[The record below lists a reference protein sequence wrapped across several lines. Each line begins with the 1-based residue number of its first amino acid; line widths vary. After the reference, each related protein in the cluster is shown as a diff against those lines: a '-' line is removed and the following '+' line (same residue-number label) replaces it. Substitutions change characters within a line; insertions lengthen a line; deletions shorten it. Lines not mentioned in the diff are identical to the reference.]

1 MQRSTDRILTT
12 HAGSLARPPDLLEV
26 LRARAADQPYDH
38 ETFARRVRTA
48 VAEVVRKQIDAG
60 VDVVSDGEE
69 GKPGFANYVK
79 DRLTGIVAREGM
91 RPRIF
96 SDRAEFPDFQ
106 LPAGGTLGLRRLVC
120 TGPIGWQDRGAVQTD
135 IENFRAALQGVQP
148 AEAFIP
154 AVSPGTLAQNVVN
167 EYYKDE
173 EAFLYAVAEVMKE
186 EYQAIVQAGF
196 LLQIDSPDLAMG
208 KHVQF
213 ADKTLEE
220 FRTIIALRVEALNH
234 ALAGIPPEHV
244 RHHIC
249 WGNGEGPHHKDVEL
263 KDIIDIL
270 LQARAGAIYVE
281 GANPRHGHEWKV
293 FRNVKLPDGMVL
305 IAGVIDTKTNFIEH
319 PELVADRIMN
329 YANVVGRENVIAG
342 TDCGFG
348 TSADRDRVAPS
359 ISWAKLKAMAEG
371 AQLASQRLWNSVV

>member
-1 MQRSTDRILTT
+1 MKRSTDRILTT
-12 HAGSLARPPDLLEV
+12 HAGSLARPPDLLDM
-26 LRARAADQPYDH
+26 LRAKASDQPYDP
-38 ETFARRVRTA
+38 EALAGRVRTA

-96 SDRAEFPDFQ
+96 SDRADFPDFQ
-106 LPAGGTLGLRRLVC
+106 PPAAGTLGLRRLVC
-120 TGPIGWQDRGAVQTD
+120 TGPIGWKDRGAVQTD
-135 IENFRAALQGVQP
+135 IENFKAALQGVQP
-148 AEAFIP
+148 TEAFIP

-186 EYQAIVQAGF
+186 EYQAIVRAGF

-208 KHVQF
+208 KNVQF

-220 FRTIIALRVEALNH
+220 FRKIIALRLEALNH
-234 ALAGIPPEHV
+234 ALTGIPPEQV

-249 WGNGEGPHHKDVEL
+249 WGNSEGPHHKDVEL

-270 LQARAGAIYVE
+270 LRARVGAIYVE

-293 FRNVKLPDGMVL
+293 FRQAKLPDGMVL

-329 YANVVGRENVIAG
+329 YASVVGRDNVIAG

-348 TSADRDRVAPS
+348 TSADRDRVAAS

-371 AQLASQRLWNSVV
+371 AQLASQQLWG

>member
-1 MQRSTDRILTT
+1 MKRSTDRILTT
-12 HAGSLARPPDLLEV
+12 HAGSLARPPDLLEM
-26 LRARAADQPYDH
+26 LRAKAADQPYDH
-38 ETFARRVRTA
+38 EALGRRVRTA
-48 VAEVVRKQIDAG
+48 VAEVVRQQIDAG

-106 LPAGGTLGLRRLVC
+106 PPAAGSIGLRRLVC
-120 TGPIGWQDRGAVQTD
+120 TGPIGWKDRDAVQTD
-135 IENFRAALQGVQP
+135 IENFRAALRGVQP
-148 AEAFIP
+148 TEAFIP

-167 EYYKDE
+167 EHYKDE

-196 LLQIDSPDLAMG
+196 LLQVDSPDLAMG
-208 KHVQF
+208 KNVQF

-220 FRTIIALRVEALNH
+220 FRKIIALRVEALNH
-234 ALAGIPPEHV
+234 ALAGIPPEQV

-249 WGNGEGPHHKDVEL
+249 WGNSEGPHHKDVEL
-263 KDIIDIL
+263 KDIIVIL
-270 LQARAGAIYVE
+270 LQARVGAIYVE

-319 PELVADRIMN
+319 PELVADRILN
-329 YANVVGRENVIAG
+329 YASVVGRENVMAG

-359 ISWAKLKAMAEG
+359 ISWAKLGAMAEG
-371 AQLASQRLWNSVV
+371 ARLASKQLWG

>member
-1 MQRSTDRILTT
+1 MKRSTERILTT
-12 HAGSLARPPDLLEV
+12 HAGSLARPPDLLEMIRV
-26 LRARAADQPYDH
+26 KESDQPYDH
-38 ETFARRVRTA
+38 EAFAGRVRTA
-48 VAEVVRKQIDAG
+48 VAEVVRKQLDAG

-79 DRLTGIVAREGM
+79 DRLTGFVTREGM

-96 SDRAEFPDFQ
+96 SDRADFPDFQ
-106 LPAGGTLGLRRLVC
+106 PPAGSTLGFRRLVC
-120 TGPIGWQDRGAVQTD
+120 TGPIGWQDRSAVQTD
-135 IENFRAALQGVQP
+135 IANFQAALQGVQP

-173 EAFLYAVAEVMKE
+173 EAFLYAVADVMKE

-208 KHVQF
+208 KNVQF

-220 FRTIIALRVEALNH
+220 FRKIIALRVEALNH
-234 ALAGIPPEHV
+234 ALAGIPPQHV

-249 WGNGEGPHHKDVEL
+249 WGNGEGPHHKDVAL

-293 FRNVKLPDGMVL
+293 FRDVQLPDGMVL

-329 YANVVGRENVIAG
+329 YASVVGRENVIAG

-359 ISWAKLKAMAEG
+359 ISWAKLKAMVEG
-371 AQLASQRLWNSVV
+371 AQLASQRLWG

>member
-1 MQRSTDRILTT
+1 MKRSTERILTT
-12 HAGSLARPPDLLEV
+12 HAGSLARPPDLLEM
-26 LRARAADQPYDH
+26 LRARAADQPCDPAA
-38 ETFARRVRTA
+38 FAGRVRSA
-48 VAEVVRKQIDAG
+48 VAEVVRKQLDAG
-60 VDVVSDGEE
+60 MDVVSDGEV

-96 SDRAEFPDFQ
+96 SDRADFPDFQ
-106 LPAGGTLGLRRLVC
+106 PPEGGTLNLRRMVC
-120 TGPIGWQDRGAVQTD
+120 VEPIGWKDRGTVQTD
-135 IENFRAALQGVQP
+135 IDNFKAALQGVQP
-148 AEAFIP
+148 AEAFLP

-173 EAFLYAVAEVMKE
+173 EEFLYAVAEVMKE

-208 KHVQF
+208 KNVQF
-213 ADKTLEE
+213 ADRTMEE
-220 FRTIIALRVEALNH
+220 FRTIIARRVEALNY

-249 WGNGEGPHHKDVEL
+249 WGNGEGPHHKDVAL

-270 LQARAGAIYVE
+270 LRARAGALYVE

-293 FRNVKLPDGMVL
+293 FREVRLPEGMVV

-329 YANVVGRENVIAG
+329 YASVVGRENVIAG

-348 TSADRDRVAPS
+348 TFADRDRVAPS

-371 AQLASQRLWNSVV
+371 AQLASQQLWS

>member
-1 MQRSTDRILTT
+1 MKRSTDRILTT
-12 HAGSLARPPDLLEV
+12 HAGSLARPPDLLEM
-26 LRARAADQPYDH
+26 LRARTADQPYDP
-38 ETFARRVRTA
+38 EAFARRVRSA
-48 VAEVVRKQIDAG
+48 VAEVVRQQIDAG

-79 DRLTGIVAREGM
+79 DRLTGIISRDGM

-106 LPAGGTLGLRRLVC
+106 PPAAGSIGLRRLVC
-120 TGPIGWQDRGAVQTD
+120 TGPIGWKDRGAVQTD
-135 IENFRAALQGVQP
+135 IENFQAALQSVQP
-148 AEAFIP
+148 TEAFIP
-154 AVSPGTLAQNVVN
+154 AISPGTLAQNVVN

-173 EAFLYAVAEVMKE
+173 EAFLHAVAEVMKE
-186 EYQAIVQAGF
+186 EYQAIVRAGF

-208 KHVQF
+208 KNVQF
-213 ADKTLEE
+213 ADKTLGE
-220 FRTIIALRVEALNH
+220 FRTIIARRVEALNH
-234 ALAGIPPEHV
+234 ALAGIPPEQV

-249 WGNGEGPHHKDVEL
+249 WGNSEGPHHKDVEL
-263 KDIIDIL
+263 KDIIGIL
-270 LQARAGAIYVE
+270 LQARVGAIYVE

-293 FRNVKLPDGMVL
+293 FRQVKLPAGMVL

-329 YANVVGRENVIAG
+329 YASVVGRENVLAG

-359 ISWAKLKAMAEG
+359 ISWAKLKAMAAG
-371 AQLASQRLWNSVV
+371 ARLASQQLWG

>member
-1 MQRSTDRILTT
+1 MKRSADRILTT
-12 HAGSLARPPDLLEV
+12 HAGSLARPPDLLEM
-26 LRARAADQPYDH
+26 LRAKASDQPYAP
-38 ETFARRVRTA
+38 EAFAGRVRTA
-48 VAEVVRKQIDAG
+48 VSEVVRKQIDAG
-60 VDVVSDGEE
+60 VDVVSDGEV

-106 LPAGGTLGLRRLVC
+106 PPEGGTLNLRRLVC
-120 TGPIGWQDRGAVQTD
+120 TGAIGWRDRGAVQTD
-135 IENFRAALQGVQP
+135 FENFRAALQGVRHT
-148 AEAFIP
+148 EAFIP

-208 KHVQF
+208 KNVQF

-220 FRTIIALRVEALNH
+220 FRKIIALRVEALNH

-263 KDIIDIL
+263 KGIIDIL
-270 LQARAGAIYVE
+270 LQARVGAIYVE

-305 IAGVIDTKTNFIEH
+305 IAGVIDTKTNFTEH
-319 PELVADRIMN
+319 PELVADRILN
-329 YANVVGRENVIAG
+329 YASVVGRENVIAG

-348 TSADRDRVAPS
+348 TSADRDRVAAS
-359 ISWAKLKAMAEG
+359 ISWVKLKAMAEG
-371 AQLASQRLWNSVV
+371 ARLASQELWR

>member
-1 MQRSTDRILTT
+1 MKRSTDRILTT
-12 HAGSLARPPDLLEV
+12 HAGSLARPPDLLEM
-26 LRARAADQPYDH
+26 LRAKAADQPYDH
-38 ETFARRVRTA
+38 EALGRRVRTA
-48 VAEVVRKQIDAG
+48 VAEVVRQQIDAG

-106 LPAGGTLGLRRLVC
+106 PPAAGSIGLRRLVC
-120 TGPIGWQDRGAVQTD
+120 TGPIGWKDRDAVQTD
-135 IENFRAALQGVQP
+135 IENFRAALRGVQP
-148 AEAFIP
+148 TEAFIP

-167 EYYKDE
+167 EHYKDE

-196 LLQIDSPDLAMG
+196 LLQVDSPDLAMG
-208 KHVQF
+208 KNVQF

-220 FRTIIALRVEALNH
+220 FRKIIALRVEALNH
-234 ALAGIPPEHV
+234 ALAGIPLEQV

-249 WGNGEGPHHKDVEL
+249 WGNSEGPHHKDVEL
-263 KDIIDIL
+263 KDIIVIL
-270 LQARAGAIYVE
+270 LQARVGAIYVE

-319 PELVADRIMN
+319 PELVADRILN
-329 YANVVGRENVIAG
+329 YASVVGRENVMAG

-359 ISWAKLKAMAEG
+359 ISWAKLGAMAEG
-371 AQLASQRLWNSVV
+371 AQLASQQLWR

>member
-1 MQRSTDRILTT
+1 MKRSTERILTT
-12 HAGSLARPPDLLEV
+12 HAGSLARPPDLLEM
-26 LRARAADQPYDH
+26 LRAKTSDQPYDPAA
-38 ETFARRVRTA
+38 FAERVRTA
-48 VAEVVRKQIDAG
+48 VAEVVRQQIDAG

-106 LPAGGTLGLRRLVC
+106 PPATGAIGLRRLVC
-120 TGPIGWQDRGAVQTD
+120 TGPIGWKDKGAVQAD

-148 AEAFIP
+148 TEAFIP

-167 EYYKDE
+167 EHYKDE
-173 EAFLYAVAEVMKE
+173 EAFLYAVAEVMRE

-208 KHVQF
+208 KNVQL
-213 ADKTLEE
+213 ADKTMEE
-220 FRTIIALRVEALNH
+220 FRKIIALRVEALNH

-249 WGNGEGPHHKDVEL
+249 WGNNESPHHRDVAL

-270 LQARAGAIYVE
+270 LQARVGAIYVE

-293 FRNVKLPDGMVL
+293 FRQVKLPEGMLL

-319 PELVADRIMN
+319 PELVADRILN
-329 YANVVGRENVIAG
+329 YASVVGRENVIAG

-359 ISWAKLKAMAEG
+359 ISWAKLKSMADG
-371 AQLASQRLWNSVV
+371 ARLASEQLWR

>member
-1 MQRSTDRILTT
+1 MKRSTKRIFTT
-12 HAGSLARPPDLLEV
+12 HAGSLARPPDLLEMMRV
-26 LRARAADQPYDH
+26 KESDQPYDH
-38 ETFARRVRTA
+38 AAFAGRVRSA
-48 VAEVVRKQIDAG
+48 VAEVVRQQIAAG
-60 VDVVSDGEE
+60 VDVVSDGEV

-79 DRLTGIVAREGM
+79 DRLTGVVVREGM
-91 RPRIF
+91 RPRTW
-96 SDRAEFPDFQ
+96 SDRADFPDFQ
-106 LPAGGTLGLRRLVC
+106 PPEGGTLNLRRLVC
-120 TGPIGWQDRGAVQTD
+120 TGPIGWKDRGSVQTD
-135 IENFRAALQGVQP
+135 ITNFQAALQGAQP

-208 KHVQF
+208 KNVQF

-220 FRTIIALRVEALNH
+220 FRTIIARRVEALNH
-234 ALAGIPPEHV
+234 ALAGIPPTQV

-249 WGNGEGPHHKDVEL
+249 WGNGEGPHHKDVAL

-270 LQARAGAIYVE
+270 LQARAGALYVE
-281 GANPRHGHEWKV
+281 GANPRHGHECKV
-293 FRNVKLPDGMVL
+293 FRDVQLPDGLGV

-329 YANVVGRENVIAG
+329 YASVVGRENVMAG

-371 AQLASQRLWNSVV
+371 AQLASQQLWG

>member
-1 MQRSTDRILTT
+1 MKRSTERILTT
-12 HAGSLARPPDLLEV
+12 HAGSLARPPDLLEM
-26 LRARAADQPYDH
+26 LRAKASDQPYDP
-38 ETFARRVRTA
+38 EAFAGRVRTA

-79 DRLTGIVAREGM
+79 DRLTGFVTREGM

-96 SDRAEFPDFQ
+96 SDRAVFPDFQ
-106 LPAGGTLGLRRLVC
+106 PPAGGTLGVRRLVC
-120 TGPIGWQDRGAVQTD
+120 TGPIGWKDRGAVQID
-135 IENFRAALQGVQP
+135 IENFKAALQGVQP
-148 AEAFIP
+148 TEAFIP

-167 EYYKDE
+167 EYYKGE

-208 KHVQF
+208 KNVQF

-220 FRTIIALRVEALNH
+220 FRKIIALRVEVLNH
-234 ALAGIPPEHV
+234 ALAGIPPQQV

-293 FRNVKLPDGMVL
+293 FRDVKLPDGMVL

-319 PELVADRIMN
+319 PQVVADRIAN
-329 YANVVGRENVIAG
+329 YAGVVGRENVIAG

-371 AQLASQRLWNSVV
+371 AQLASKQLWS

>member
-1 MQRSTDRILTT
+1 MKRSTERILTT
-12 HAGSLARPPDLLEV
+12 HAGSLARPPDLLKMMQAKES
-26 LRARAADQPYDH
+26 DQPYDH
-38 ETFARRVRTA
+38 EAFAGRVRAA

-79 DRLTGIVAREGM
+79 DRLTGFVAREGM

-96 SDRAEFPDFQ
+96 SDRADFPDFQ
-106 LPAGGTLGLRRLVC
+106 PPTGSTLGSRRLVC
-120 TGPIGWQDRGAVQTD
+120 TGPIGWKNRGAVQTD
-135 IENFRAALQGVQP
+135 IENFKAALQGGQP
-148 AEAFIP
+148 TEAFIP

-167 EYYKDE
+167 EYYKGE
-173 EAFLYAVAEVMKE
+173 EEFLYAVADVMKD

-208 KHVQF
+208 KNVQF
-213 ADKTLEE
+213 ADKTLAE
-220 FRTIIALRVEALNH
+220 FRKIIALRVEALNH
-234 ALAGIPPEHV
+234 ALVGIPPEHV

-270 LQARAGAIYVE
+270 LKARAGAIYVE

-293 FRNVKLPDGMVL
+293 FRDVKLPDDMVL

-319 PELVADRIMN
+319 PELVADRIAN
-329 YANVVGRENVIAG
+329 YASVVGRANVIAG

-371 AQLASQRLWNSVV
+371 AQLASTQLWS

>member
-1 MQRSTDRILTT
+1 MKRSTDRILTT
-12 HAGSLARPPDLLEV
+12 HAGSLARPPDLLEM
-26 LRARAADQPYDH
+26 LRAKAADQPYDH
-38 ETFARRVRTA
+38 EALGRRVRTA
-48 VAEVVRKQIDAG
+48 VAEVVRQQIDAG

-106 LPAGGTLGLRRLVC
+106 PPAAGSIGLRRLVC
-120 TGPIGWQDRGAVQTD
+120 TGPIGWKDRDAVQTD
-135 IENFRAALQGVQP
+135 IENFRAALRGVQP
-148 AEAFIP
+148 TEAFIP

-167 EYYKDE
+167 EHYKDE

-196 LLQIDSPDLAMG
+196 LLQVDSPDLAMG
-208 KHVQF
+208 KNVQF

-220 FRTIIALRVEALNH
+220 FRKIIALRVEALNH
-234 ALAGIPPEHV
+234 ALAGIPSEQV

-249 WGNGEGPHHKDVEL
+249 WGNSEGPHHKDVEL
-263 KDIIDIL
+263 KDIIVIL
-270 LQARAGAIYVE
+270 LQARVGAIYVE

-319 PELVADRIMN
+319 PELVADRILN
-329 YANVVGRENVIAG
+329 YASVVGRENVMAG

-359 ISWAKLKAMAEG
+359 ISWAKLGAMAEG
-371 AQLASQRLWNSVV
+371 AQLASQQLWR

>member
-1 MQRSTDRILTT
+1 MKRSTDRILTT
-12 HAGSLARPPDLLEV
+12 HAGSLARPPDLREMLQ
-26 LRARAADQPYDH
+26 AKAADQPYDR
-38 ETFARRVRTA
+38 EALAGRVRTA
-48 VAEVVRKQIDAG
+48 VAEAVRKQIDAG

-91 RPRIF
+91 RPRVA
-96 SDRAEFPDFQ
+96 SDRADFPDFQ
-106 LPAGGTLGLRRLVC
+106 PPTSSTIGLRRLVC
-120 TGPIGWQDRGAVQTD
+120 TGPIGWKDKGAVQTD
-135 IENFRAALQGVQP
+135 IGNFKAALQGVQP
-148 AEAFIP
+148 PEAFIP

-186 EYQAIVQAGF
+186 EYQAIVREGF
-196 LLQIDSPDLAMG
+196 LLQVDSPDLAMG
-208 KHVQF
+208 KNVQF

-220 FRTIIALRVEALNH
+220 FRKIIALRVEALNH
-234 ALAGIPPEHV
+234 ALAGIPPERV

-249 WGNGEGPHHKDVEL
+249 WGNGEGPHHKDVAL

-270 LQARAGAIYVE
+270 LRVRAGAMYVE

-293 FRNVKLPDGMVL
+293 FREVQLPEGMVV

-329 YANVVGRENVIAG
+329 YASVVGRENMIAG

-371 AQLASQRLWNSVV
+371 ARLASQQLWG

>member
-1 MQRSTDRILTT
+1 
-12 HAGSLARPPDLLEV
+12 
-26 LRARAADQPYDH
+26 
-38 ETFARRVRTA
+38 VRTA

-106 LPAGGTLGLRRLVC
+106 PPAGGTLGVRRLVC
-120 TGPIGWQDRGAVQTD
+120 TGPIGWKDRGAVQTD
-135 IENFRAALQGVQP
+135 SENFRAALQGVQP
-148 AEAFIP
+148 TEAFIP

-208 KHVQF
+208 KNVQF

-220 FRTIIALRVEALNH
+220 FRTIIARRVEALNH

-293 FRNVKLPDGMVL
+293 FRHVQLPDGMIV

-329 YANVVGRENVIAG
+329 YASVVGRENVIAG

-348 TSADRDRVAPS
+348 TSADRDRVAAS

-371 AQLASQRLWNSVV
+371 ARLASKQLWG

>member
-1 MQRSTDRILTT
+1 MKRSTERILTT
-12 HAGSLARPPDLLEV
+12 HAGSLARPPDLLEMMR
-26 LRARAADQPYDH
+26 LKESDQPYDRAA
-38 ETFARRVRTA
+38 FAGRVRTA
-48 VAEVVRKQIDAG
+48 VAEVVRQQIDAG
-60 VDVVSDGEE
+60 VDVVSDGEA
-69 GKPGFANYVK
+69 GKPGFANYIK
-79 DRLTGIVAREGM
+79 DRLTGVVVREGM
-91 RPRIF
+91 RPRTW
-96 SDRAEFPDFQ
+96 SDRADFPDFQ
-106 LPAGGTLGLRRLVC
+106 PPEGGTLNLRRLVC
-120 TGPIGWQDRGAVQTD
+120 TGPIGWKDRGAVQTD
-135 IENFRAALQGVQP
+135 IDNFRTALQGVQP

-154 AVSPGTLAQNVVN
+154 AISPGTLAQNVIN

-173 EAFLYAVAEVMKE
+173 EAFLYAVADVIKE

-208 KHVQF
+208 KNVQF

-220 FRTIIALRVEALNH
+220 FRQIIALRVEALNH
-234 ALAGIPPEHV
+234 ALADIPPESV

-249 WGNGEGPHHKDVEL
+249 WGNGEGPHHKDVAL

-293 FRNVKLPDGMVL
+293 FRDVQLPDGLIL

-329 YANVVGRENVIAG
+329 YASVVGRENVIAG

-359 ISWAKLKAMAEG
+359 ISWAKLKAMVEG
-371 AQLASQRLWNSVV
+371 SQLASQQLWS

>member
-1 MQRSTDRILTT
+1 
-12 HAGSLARPPDLLEV
+12 
-26 LRARAADQPYDH
+26 
-38 ETFARRVRTA
+38 
-48 VAEVVRKQIDAG
+48 
-60 VDVVSDGEE
+60 
-69 GKPGFANYVK
+69 
-79 DRLTGIVAREGM
+79 M
-91 RPRIF
+91 RPRTF

-106 LPAGGTLGLRRLVC
+106 PPAGSTLGFRRLVC
-120 TGPIGWQDRGAVQTD
+120 TGPIGWKDRGAVQTD
-135 IENFRAALQGVQP
+135 IANFKAALQGVQP
-148 AEAFIP
+148 TEAFMP
-154 AVSPGTLAQNVVN
+154 AVSPGTLAQNVMN

-173 EAFLYAVAEVMKE
+173 EEFLYAVADVMKE
-186 EYQAIVQAGF
+186 EYQAIVRAGF

-208 KHVQF
+208 KTVQF

-249 WGNGEGPHHKDVEL
+249 WGNGEGPHHKDVAL

-270 LQARAGAIYVE
+270 LTARAGAIYVE

-293 FRNVKLPDGMVL
+293 FRDVQLPAGLVL

-329 YANVVGRENVIAG
+329 YASVVGRENVIAG

-371 AQLASQRLWNSVV
+371 ARLASKQLWS

>member
-1 MQRSTDRILTT
+1 MKRSTERILTT
-12 HAGSLARPPDLLEV
+12 HAGSLARPPDLLEM
-26 LRARAADQPYDH
+26 LRARAADQPYDPAA
-38 ETFARRVRTA
+38 FAGRVRSA
-48 VAEVVRKQIDAG
+48 VAEVVRKQLDAG
-60 VDVVSDGEE
+60 MDVVSDGEV

-96 SDRAEFPDFQ
+96 SDRADFPDFQ
-106 LPAGGTLGLRRLVC
+106 PPEGGTLNLRRMVC
-120 TGPIGWQDRGAVQTD
+120 VEPIGWKDRGTVQTD
-135 IENFRAALQGVQP
+135 IDNFKAALQGVQP
-148 AEAFIP
+148 AEAFLP

-173 EAFLYAVAEVMKE
+173 EEFLYAVAEVMKE

-208 KHVQF
+208 KNVQF
-213 ADKTLEE
+213 ADRTMEE
-220 FRTIIALRVEALNH
+220 FRTIIARRVEALNY

-249 WGNGEGPHHKDVEL
+249 WGNGEGPHHKDVAL

-270 LQARAGAIYVE
+270 LRARAGALYVE

-293 FRNVKLPDGMVL
+293 FREVRLPEGMVV

-329 YANVVGRENVIAG
+329 YASVVGRENVIAG

-348 TSADRDRVAPS
+348 TFADRDRVAPS

-371 AQLASQRLWNSVV
+371 AQLASQQLWS